1 MLNELRI
8 GQVSNE
14 SIDLL
19 EKRRGQIIDN
29 TSLTRLFT
37 HNADVDRINTEELDK
52 LNEQEYIFM
61 CKSSGDKRLIEVLK
75 K

>member
-1 MLNELRI
+1 VLNELRI

-19 EKRRGQIIDN
+19 EQRKNQIIDN

-37 HNADVDRINTEELDK
+37 HNADVDRINSEELDK
-52 LNEQEYIFM
+52 LNEQEYLFM
-61 CKSSGDKRLIEVLK
+61 CKTSGDKRLIEALK